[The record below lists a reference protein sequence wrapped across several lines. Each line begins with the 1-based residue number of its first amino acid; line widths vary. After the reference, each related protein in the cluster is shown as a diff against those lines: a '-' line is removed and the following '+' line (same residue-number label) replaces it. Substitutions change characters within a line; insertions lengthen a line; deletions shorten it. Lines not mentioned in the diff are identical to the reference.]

1 VQITFGTEVRERST
15 LYPHVCRAVTAAT
28 LDNYTRAIYLRSIAM
43 WLLLVLVI
51 NLLLFGLMR
60 RALAGIRIQQQ
71 IMSFS
76 FLMIMLQI
84 VTGIAYYHISFAAIR
99 AGIAYS
105 FGKPCIWRAILFDA
119 EFIPVGNIHGGTHHD
134 EVGDFSKLIKFR
146 LTFLVVFS
154 ASISFIIAVKA
165 NGGNTW
171 GSLYSTTMWMNWL
184 KLVAGGFLVTAAAN
198 CFNEVIEVDLD
209 KLMKRTM
216 DRPMPAGRMTTG
228 QGLVLGLGM
237 GMAGT
242 YILGTLNILT
252 GLLSVFSIL
261 LYAFAYTPLKRKSPV
276 AVFVGA
282 IPGALPALIG
292 YVAGQPHGRIDEIAL
307 ILFSI
312 QFVWQFVHF
321 WAIAWVLDDDYKLAG
336 FRLLP
341 TQSRDKAARLLPL
354 YLP

>member
-1 VQITFGTEVRERST
+1 
-15 LYPHVCRAVTAAT
+15 
-28 LDNYTRAIYLRSIAM
+28 M
-43 WLLLVLVI
+43 WV
-51 NLLLFGLMR
+51 
-60 RALAGIRIQQQ
+60 
-71 IMSFS
+71 
-76 FLMIMLQI
+76 
-84 VTGIAYYHISFAAIR
+84 
-99 AGIAYS
+99 
-105 FGKPCIWRAILFDA
+105 
-119 EFIPVGNIHGGTHHD
+119 
-134 EVGDFSKLIKFR
+134 
-146 LTFLVVFS
+146 
-154 ASISFIIAVKA
+154 
-165 NGGNTW
+165 
-171 GSLYSTTMWMNWL
+171 NWL

-209 KLMKRTM
+209 RLMKRTM

-242 YILGTLNILT
+242 YLLGSLNILT
-252 GLLSVFSIL
+252 GLLSVLSIL

-341 TQSRDKAARLLPL
+341 TQKRDRGSAIITVIFAIILLPVSL
-354 YLP
+354 LPTIYHYGGYYVGGVSLVCSLIFLYQAIDLLRTLQIKEARKLMFGSFFYLPVVQLMFLFDFIAK